1 MTASTELFFEILIFL
16 IVILHR
22 KLRIE
27 IYRNSNERSF
37 SIRYNKFR
45 KLKSG

>member
-37 SIRYNKFR
+37 SYVLQLF
-45 KLKSG
+45 